1 VKTERKMIEIV
12 QEHAV
17 SVEWFPN
24 NHGYPHRA
32 ECSCGWVSR
41 GFVKYESAGLM
52 GNEHLKS
59 TGG

>member
-1 VKTERKMIEIV
+1 MIEIV